1 MTKIDIEAL
10 PTTVYRTGLP
20 FSAMNCP
27 ISLSEST
34 GMVCP
39 ICLSEFVE
47 GEKLRVL
54 PGCCHSFHMDCI
66 DAWLVSNSSCP
77 SCRKSLLDA
86 QLNASNGV
94 VELAAETSQSAQ
106 MHVIEGGEGVTAT
119 HGVQTE
125 KTKIYFKNYYAQS
138 KKK

>member
-1 MTKIDIEAL
+1 
-10 PTTVYRTGLP
+10 
-20 FSAMNCP
+20 
-27 ISLSEST
+27 
-34 GMVCP
+34 
-39 ICLSEFVE
+39 
-47 GEKLRVL
+47 
-54 PGCCHSFHMDCI
+54 MDCI

-106 MHVIEGGEGVTAT
+106 MHVIEGGKGVTAT

-125 KTKIYFKNYYAQS
+125 KNEDIF
-138 KKK
+138 